1 MKKVAVFGNAGGGKS
16 TLSKRLSEITG
27 LPLHVLDK
35 IKYQSGGKS
44 ISQED
49 YKRAH
54 EKILA
59 TDRWIIDGFGCMET
73 VWLRLNE
80 ADSLVFIDLPLYVH
94 FWWVT
99 KRLIAGSFKP
109 PEGWPQ
115 KSPILRSSLT
125 SYRVLWLCHK
135 YLTPKYREYIEQ
147 AQSIKRV
154 YHLRSPKQISQF
166 FEFIENETNFK
177 DGVSVTEEG

>member
-1 MKKVAVFGNAGGGKS
+1 MKKVAVFGNAGGGQS

-35 IKYQSGGKS
+35 IQYQSGGT
-44 ISQED
+44 ED

-54 EKILA
+54 QQILVN
-59 TDRWIIDGFGCMET
+59 DRWIIDGFGCLET

-80 ADSLVFIDLPLYVH
+80 ADSLVFVDLPLYVH

-99 KRLIAGSFKP
+99 KRLITGKFIP

-135 YLTPKYREYIEQ
+135 YLTPKYREYISQ
-147 AQSIKRV
+147 AQIIKSV
-154 YHLRSPKQISQF
+154 YHLRSTKEISQF
-166 FEFIENETNFK
+166 FELIENETNFK
-177 DGVSVTEEG
+177 DGASA

>member
-16 TLSKRLSEITG
+16 TLSKQLSQITG

-35 IKYQSGGKS
+35 VKYQSGG
-44 ISQED
+44 IEVPLED
-49 YKRAH
+49 YQRAH
-54 EKILA
+54 QQILL

-73 VWLRLNE
+73 VWLRLDE
-80 ADSLVFIDLPLYVH
+80 ADTLVFVDLPLSVH

-99 KRLIAGSFKP
+99 KRMLTGYFQP

-115 KSPILRSSLT
+115 RNPIFKSSMS
-125 SYRVLWLCHK
+125 SYRVLWLCDK

-147 AQSIKRV
+147 ARNTKSV
-154 YHLRSPKQISQF
+154 YHIRSTEQISQF
-166 FEFIENETNFK
+166 FASIKNKTNFE
-177 DGVSVTEEG
+177 DGTPA

>member
-1 MKKVAVFGNAGGGKS
+1 MALKKVAVFGNTGGGKS
-16 TLSKRLSEITG
+16 TLSKKLSKITG

-35 IKYQSGGKS
+35 IEYQSGGAEVPY
-44 ISQED
+44 ED

-54 EKILA
+54 QQILV
-59 TDRWIIDGFGCMET
+59 TDRWIIDGFGCIKT

-80 ADSLVFIDLPLYVH
+80 ADSLVFVDLPLYVH

-99 KRLIAGSFKP
+99 KRLIVGHFKP

-115 KSPILRSSLT
+115 KSPILKSSLL

-135 YLTPKYREYIEQ
+135 YLTPKYREYIWQ
-147 AQSIKRV
+147 ARSIKRV
-154 YHLRSPKQISQF
+154 YHIRSTEQIS
-166 FEFIENETNFK
+166 EFLESIENETTSNRM
-177 DGVSVTEEG
+177 SSQ

>member
-35 IKYQSGGKS
+35 MKSQSES
-44 ISQED
+44 TEVPHED
-49 YKRAH
+49 YKRVL
-54 EKILA
+54 KQILV

-73 VWLRLNE
+73 IWLQLNE
-80 ADSLVFIDLPLYVH
+80 ADSLVFVDFPLYIH

-99 KRLIAGSFKP
+99 KRLITGYFKP
-109 PEGWPQ
+109 PEGWPD
-115 KSPILRSSLT
+115 KSPILKNSLL

-135 YLTPKYREYIEQ
+135 HLTPKYREYIKQ
-147 AQSIKRV
+147 AQSIKTV
-154 YHLRSPKQISQF
+154 YHIRSAKQISQF
-166 FEFIENETNFK
+166 FELIENDIIT
-177 DGVSVTEEG
+177 T